1 MTTMITELS
10 ERSREVLRQIVEVYV
25 ETGEPVGSKTIAGR
39 LPIALSP
46 ASIRHVMADLER
58 VGFLYAPHISAGRL
72 PTEAGLRFFID
83 GLLEVGNLTEQER
96 TDIEARCAAAGRGLE
111 DVLTEA
117 TQLLSGLSQYTGL
130 VVAPKR
136 KDAVLKQAEFVS
148 LSAGRALVILVSD
161 DGLVENRVIEIPVE
175 LPPSVLVEAS
185 NYLSARLLGRT
196 LDEARMEIIEELE
209 AERAELN
216 TLTARVVEAGLATWG
231 GDSGRE
237 TLIVRGQARL
247 LQDISALDDLE
258 RVRELY
264 DALETKNEA
273 VRLLELAEAGEGVQI
288 YIGAENKLFNM
299 SGCALV
305 VAPYSNANNT
315 VIGAIGV
322 IGPKRL
328 NYARII
334 PMVDYTA
341 KVVGDLVG

>member
-1 MTTMITELS
+1 MITELS

-25 ETGEPVGSKTIAGR
+25 ETGEPVGSRTIADR
-39 LPIALSP
+39 LPITLSP

-58 VGFLYAPHISAGRL
+58 DGMLFSPHTSAGRL
-72 PTEAGLRFFID
+72 PTEAGLRFFVD

-96 TDIEARCAAAGRGLE
+96 VDIEARCAAAGRGTE
-111 DVLTEA
+111 EVLTEA
-117 TQLLSGLSQYTGL
+117 SQLLSGLSHYTGL

-136 KDAVLKQAEFVS
+136 KDAALKQAEFVS
-148 LSAGRALVILVSD
+148 LSPGRALVILVSH
-161 DGLVENRVIEIPVE
+161 DGLVENRVIETPVD

-185 NYLSARLLGRT
+185 NYLSARLMGLT
-196 LDEARMEIIEELE
+196 LDEARLSIVNELE
-209 AERAELN
+209 ADRAELN
-216 TLTARVVEAGLATWG
+216 QLTAKIVEAGLATWG
-231 GDSGRE
+231 GDSTHE

-247 LQDISALDDLE
+247 LEDVNAIEDLE

-264 DALETKNEA
+264 DALETKNE
-273 VRLLELAEAGEGVQI
+273 VVHLLELAEGGEGVQI

-299 SGCALV
+299 AGCSLV
-305 VAPYSNANNT
+305 VAPYSNSHNM

-328 NYARII
+328 NYARVI

-341 KVVGDLVG
+341 KVVGGLVS